1 VKKLLT
7 FLAGL
12 AAASFAAV
20 ALAKGWSF
28 LWAIPFALW
37 FAFVFVPDMN
47 RGGDE

>member
-1 VKKLLT
+1 MKL
-7 FLAGL
+7 FAGL
-12 AAASFAAV
+12 ASASLAAMV
-20 ALAKGWSF
+20 LVKGWSF